1 MMELALVVP
10 EAERR
15 DSRKSRRP
23 HSIATIFRDS
33 PTLRRVAQLNFAVVD
48 SSDSPWGE
56 VHGGIVGVKF
66 LSFSE
71 R

>member
-23 HSIATIFRDS
+23 HSIATIFHDS
-33 PTLRRVAQLNFAVVD
+33 PALRSQREKVD

-56 VHGGIVGVKF
+56 VVHGIVGVEF
-66 LSFSE
+66 LSFFE